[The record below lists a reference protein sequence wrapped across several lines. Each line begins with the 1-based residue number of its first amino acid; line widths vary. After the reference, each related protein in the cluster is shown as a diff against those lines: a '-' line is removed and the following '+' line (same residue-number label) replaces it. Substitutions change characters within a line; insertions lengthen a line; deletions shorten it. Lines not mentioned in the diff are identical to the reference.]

1 MPWGERL
8 GGAETMLQTLLDG
21 ARESGHELEVVFL
34 EPGPWPEQLQAAGT
48 HVEVVCAGRLREPHR
63 WVLAVARLARTFR
76 RRRPDL
82 IVSWSAKTQ
91 LYGAPAAVLAGMRGR
106 VLWWQHAIPTRGWLD
121 SIATML
127 PTIAVG
133 CTSQTAADAQRV
145 MFPRRRT
152 FVVAA
157 GVPVPSLEEPPLVDD
172 APAEGQSAAALRP
185 PPGVPVVGLVG
196 RLEPWKGQD
205 RLLHA
210 QRLLHERGHRIHTL
224 IVGGD
229 AYALSTVYA
238 ESLPALAARLGLAR
252 EVTLTGQVPDAGP
265 YIRRMDIL
273 VNASDPEPFGIVM
286 LEGMARG
293 VAVVGVNGGG
303 AAEIIEDRRTGVLAR
318 SGEPVA
324 LADALEALLSSPE
337 LRASVASEGR
347 ERFLREFTD
356 VAMSERFF
364 ARMRELIEVRDG

>member
-1 MPWGERL
+1 MRILVTMPWGERL
-8 GGAETMLQTLLDG
+8 GGAEMMLQTLLDG

-34 EPGPWPEQLQAAGT
+34 ESGPWPQQLQAAGT
-48 HVEVVCAGRLREPHR
+48 HVEVIRAGRLREPHR

-82 IVSWSAKTQ
+82 IVNWSAKTQ
-91 LYGAPAAVLAGMRGR
+91 LYGAPAAALAGMRRR
-106 VLWWQHAIPTRGWLD
+106 VLWWQHAIPTGGGLD

-127 PTIAVG
+127 PAIAVG
-133 CTSQTAADAQRV
+133 CTSRTAADAQRAL
-145 MFPRRRT
+145 FPRRRT

-157 GVPVPSLEEPPLVDD
+157 GVPVPPVEEPANVPR
-172 APAEGQSAAALRP
+172 SA
-185 PPGVPVVGLVG
+185 PGVQVVGLVG

-205 RLLHA
+205 RLLRA
-210 QRLLHERGHRIHTL
+210 QLLLRERGYRIHTL

-229 AYALSTVYA
+229 AYALSTAYA
-238 ESLPALAARLGLAR
+238 ESLPALAARLGLA
-252 EVTLTGQVPDAGP
+252 EDVTLTGQVPDAGP
-265 YIRRMDIL
+265 YIRRMDVL

-303 AAEIIEDRRTGVLAR
+303 ASEIIEDRRTGVLAR
-318 SGEPVA
+318 SGEPAA

-347 ERFLREFTD
+347 ERFLRDFTD
-356 VAMSERFF
+356 VAMRERFF
-364 ARMRELIEVRDG
+364 ARLSELAGVR